1 MALGFGTASPELR
14 GPGDRM
20 HAYLSTCT
28 WPINSPWGL
37 AWLLGSLTGTCQRLA
52 LLWRGLEHGN
62 ATIHMAILDRVVS
75 LMAMRALRRP
85 SLYILSDVLDEL
97 SAMILT

>member
-1 MALGFGTASPELR
+1 MPIYRHAHGRSTP
-14 GPGDRM
+14 PG
-20 HAYLSTCT
+20 A
-28 WPINSPWGL
+28 L

-52 LLWRGLEHGN
+52 LLWRGLGHGN

-75 LMAMRALRRP
+75 LMAMRALTRP